1 VRCVAFSPSPAKHTH
16 THTHTHTRSRAWI
29 MHPSVCPSLRPPVG
43 MAPRLFSLVLTWL
56 SINSCVHVACI
67 FFALDPSVDVARL
80 FFILDPSVDVAR
92 LLFSLHPRVA
102 RPGRTASQLDFKPS
116 ASLHIGVVQNTPRN
130 HSDAVVAP
138 HQRRWRQQH
147 VRHGQRGHGL
157 QAWVPGVNHC
167 QCDLR

>member
-1 VRCVAFSPSPAKHTH
+1 
-16 THTHTHTRSRAWI
+16 
-29 MHPSVCPSLRPPVG
+29 